1 MSCLAAAKYSKK
13 KSIPQILVK
22 NDLFF
27 VYFQKV
33 VILIGSQQNY
43 SYIMVVSFIVGEKH
57 WQTLSHNVVSST
69 PPHEQD

>member
-13 KSIPQILVK
+13 KGIPQILVK
-22 NDLFF
+22 NYLFF

-33 VILIGSQQNY
+33 VILIGSQQNF

-57 WQTLSHNVVSST
+57 
-69 PPHEQD
+69 

>member
-22 NDLFF
+22 NYLFF

-33 VILIGSQQNY
+33 VILIGSQQNF
-43 SYIMVVSFIVGEKH
+43 SYIMVVSFIVGRK
-57 WQTLSHNVVSST
+57 TLTNFIT
-69 PPHEQD
+69 